1 MATYGIWKARCTQNV
16 AGTFEERVRSNS
28 APVLFASEMSA
39 LEAKHDEEMK
49 DSGEHTEFEVRLYK
63 PKTEVKE

>member
-1 MATYGIWKARCTQNV
+1 
-16 AGTFEERVRSNS
+16 
-28 APVLFASEMSA
+28 MSA